1 MFARRHSLTGA
12 PKRAVTIGS
21 TVAALVVL
29 SMSLVPA
36 SQATVSVTVRIEN
49 LAPADGTFLTPVWV
63 GFHDGSFS
71 VARIGD
77 AASSGLERIAEDG
90 NTGPLAQAFLDDGSG
105 SVEATIVSGGQI
117 PPFAPGQSTTMTF
130 ELNPLQPGRRFLSFA
145 SMVIPSNDAFV
156 TGDPLRVF
164 DDNGNFIGG
173 TWLIEGSGVL
183 DAGTEVNDEVPAN
196 TAFFGQA
203 APDTGTPENGTVQ
216 VHPGFMAPGGGGILD
231 DPMFAAA
238 DFTAQGYQVLRV
250 TVMAG
255 VSVKIENLAP
265 AGGGFLTPVWVG
277 FHDGSFDVATPGEAA
292 GPGLERLAEDGA
304 TGVLSQEFLGSGSGV
319 VDGTI
324 ISDGDIPPIA
334 PGGTAH
340 MTFLLDPTADTS
352 RYASFAP
359 MVIPSN
365 DAFVAN
371 LDPTAR
377 AVFDADGNFV
387 GGSFL
392 VLGASVYDAGTE
404 VNDELPGNTAFFGQS
419 SPDTGEDE
427 NGTVAMHTGLMPP
440 ESGGI
445 LDDPMFAAADFT
457 APGYVVAR
465 ITLSYAR
472 GNAVNRLSFAQFAAG
487 GGVSSEILLF
497 NHEEQEV
504 QAELTFKDDSGL
516 ALSFQLDGLPIDGE
530 ASVTVPAGGLRLL
543 RGAADGPVAEGH
555 VIVVADAPLKGAIV
569 FGGSAGLAGV
579 PNSPVTDNGFTVP
592 ILSYSDPGIDT
603 GMAVANLADSELVLT
618 LQLFSSEGE
627 LLATAMITIPAM
639 GHLAGFAKEFDWDAP
654 VDFSD
659 FEGKLKASAESGGKF
674 SAVGIQVRPSQFATL
689 PVIVF

>member
-1 MFARRHSLTGA
+1 M
-12 PKRAVTIGS
+12 
-21 TVAALVVL
+21 
-29 SMSLVPA
+29 
-36 SQATVSVTVRIEN
+36 
-49 LAPADGTFLTPVWV
+49 
-63 GFHDGSFS
+63 
-71 VARIGD
+71 
-77 AASSGLERIAEDG
+77 ERIAEDG
-90 NTGPLAQAFLDDGSG
+90 NTGPLAQEFLDDGSG
-105 SVEATIVSGGQI
+105 SVEATILSGGAI

-130 ELNPLQPGRRFLSFA
+130 ELNPLQPGSRFLSFA

-164 DDNGNFIGG
+164 DDSGNFVGG
-173 TWLIEGSGVL
+173 TWIIGGSEVL
-183 DAGTEVNDEVPAN
+183 DAGTEVNDEIPAN

-203 APDTGTPENGTVQ
+203 APDTGTSENGTVQ
-216 VHPGFMAPGGGGILD
+216 LHPGFMAAGGGGILD

-238 DFTAQGYQVLRV
+238 DFSAKGYQVLRV

-265 AGGGFLTPVWVG
+265 ASGGFLTPVWVG
-277 FHDGSFDVATPGEAA
+277 FHDGSFDVATLGEAVS
-292 GPGLERLAEDGA
+292 PGLESLAEDGA
-304 TGVLSQEFLGSGSGV
+304 TGGLSQEFLGSGAGL

-340 MTFLLDPTADTS
+340 MTFLLDPTAETS
-352 RYASFAP
+352 RYASFAS

-371 LDPTAR
+371 LDPMAH

-392 VLGASVYDAGTE
+392 VLGSSVYDAGTE
-404 VNDELPGNTAFFGQS
+404 VNDELPENTAFFGQS
-419 SPDTGEDE
+419 APNTGGDE
-427 NGTVAMHTGLMPP
+427 NGTVVMHSGLMPSG
-440 ESGGI
+440 SGGI
-445 LDDPMFAAADFT
+445 LDDPMFASADFT

-472 GNAVNRLSFAQFAAG
+472 GNAINRLSFAQFAAG
-487 GGVSSEILLF
+487 GGVSAEILLF

-504 QAELTFKDDSGL
+504 EAELTFKDDNGL
-516 ALSFQLDGLPIDGE
+516 ALLFQLDGLPIDGN
-530 ASVTVPAGGLRLL
+530 ASVTVPAGGLRVL
-543 RGAADGPVAEGH
+543 RGAADGAAAEGH
-555 VIVVADAPLKGAIV
+555 VIVMADAPLKGAIV
-569 FGGSAGLAGV
+569 FGGAFGLAGV
-579 PNSPVTDNGFTVP
+579 QNSPITDNGFTVP
-592 ILSYSDPGIDT
+592 ILSYSDPGVDT

-639 GHLAGFAKEFDWDAP
+639 GHFAGFAKEFDWDGA

-659 FEGKLKASAESGGKF
+659 FEGKLKASTESDGKF
-674 SAVGIQVRPSQFATL
+674 SAVGIQVRPNQFATL